1 MENFDLTKQLQ
12 TIVRVAGFMQSG
24 LFLLIVGTIVL
35 AIYKKKKGG
44 NYKLVVILGI
54 AIVFLCLLV
63 MSFVTNYLVSPIYNI
78 GN

>member
-54 AIVFLCLLV
+54 AIVFLYLLV